1 MFLITGIIIAALFL
15 VSTSMPFLSWVLPY
29 YKIKKLEN
37 ADLKTKI
44 IANIVALAAIGW
56 VDIKFLITYIGV
68 FCSIEILYYLLKRYG
83 KKIPCFD
90 RIFITSLLIGAGI
103 CVYMYFNR
111 VGLNIGFEQLKN
123 LYLQKTTFTQYEV
136 DMELKNLYLQ
146 KTTFTQYEVDM
157 AFKYIKDNFIYL
169 IFVYINMTVFLTY
182 YFLNK
187 ESFLKWDVSYLWLVP
202 YVIVFFIEKYTS
214 FGGSL
219 TGNILSI
226 LKIVYIMYF
235 MRIVAGILN
244 EKVKK
249 QSLCFTIGVFLAL
262 ISPEFA
268 FIFGALASG
277 IKIKIVKS

>member
-136 DMELKNLYLQ
+136 DM
-146 KTTFTQYEVDM
+146 

-187 ESFLKWDVSYLWLVP
+187 ESFFKWDVSYLWLVP

-262 ISPEFA
+262 ISPELA

>member
-37 ADLKTKI
+37 ADLKTKV

-68 FCSIEILYYLLKRYG
+68 FCSIEVLYYLLKRYG
-83 KKIPCFD
+83 KKIACFD
-90 RIFITSLLIGAGI
+90 KIFITSLLIGIGI
-103 CVYMYFNR
+103 SIYMYFNR

-123 LYLQKTTFTQYEV
+123 LYLQKTTFS
-136 DMELKNLYLQ
+136 
-146 KTTFTQYEVDM
+146 QYEVDM
-157 AFKYIKDNFIYL
+157 AFKYIKDNFVYL
-169 IFVYINMTVFLTY
+169 IFIYINMTVFLTY

-187 ESFLKWDVSYLWLVP
+187 DEFIKWDVSYLWLVP
-202 YVIVFFIEKYTS
+202 YIVIFFVDKYTS

-219 TGNILSI
+219 AENILSI

-235 MRIVAGILN
+235 MRIVAAILN
-244 EKVKK
+244 EKIKK
-249 QSLCFTIGVFLAL
+249 QAICFTVGVFLAL

>member
-37 ADLKTKI
+37 ANLKTKI
-44 IANIVALAAIGW
+44 IANIVALAAIAW
-56 VDIKFLITYIGV
+56 VDIHFLVTYIGV
-68 FCSIEILYYLLKRYG
+68 FVSIEILYYILKKYG
-83 KKIPCFD
+83 KNIQYFD
-90 RIFITSLLIGAGI
+90 KIFITSLIIGAGV
-103 CVYMYFNR
+103 CVYIYFNR

-136 DMELKNLYLQ
+136 DM
-146 KTTFTQYEVDM
+146 
-157 AFKYIKDNFIYL
+157 AFKYIKDNFTYL
-169 IFVYINMTVFLTY
+169 VFAYLNMTVFLTY

-187 ESFLKWDVSYLWLVP
+187 ESFLKWEVSYLWLVP
-202 YVIVFFIEKYTS
+202 YVIIFFIEKYTS
-214 FGGSL
+214 LGGNLIS
-219 TGNILSI
+219 NILEV

-235 MRIVAGILN
+235 MKIVASILN

-249 QSLCFTIGVFLAL
+249 QSLCFTVGVFLAL

>member
-29 YKIKKLEN
+29 YKIKKLEK

-56 VDIKFLITYIGV
+56 IDTHFLVTYVGV
-68 FCSIEILYYLLKRYG
+68 FISIEILYYILKKYG
-83 KKIPCFD
+83 KNIQYFD
-90 RIFITSLLIGAGI
+90 KIFIISLLIGTGI
-103 CVYMYFNR
+103 CIYIFFNR
-111 VGLNIGFEQLKN
+111 VTLNAGFEQLKN
-123 LYLQKTTFTQYEV
+123 LYLQKTTFS
-136 DMELKNLYLQ
+136 
-146 KTTFTQYEVDM
+146 QYEVDM
-157 AFKYIKDNFIYL
+157 AFKYIKNNFIYL
-169 IFVYINMTVFLTY
+169 VFAYLNMTVFLVY
-182 YFLNK
+182 YFLHK
-187 ESFLKWDVSYLWLVP
+187 EDFFGWEVSYLWLIP
-202 YVIVFFIEKYTS
+202 YICIFFIGKYTS
-214 FGGSL
+214 FGGNL
-219 TGNILSI
+219 VTNILEV

-235 MRIVAGILN
+235 MKIVANILY

-249 QSLCFTIGVFLAL
+249 QSLCFVIGVFLGL